1 VTSRIA
7 QLTIDVVNPNVVAE
21 FWCAALGY
29 EARPDEGS
37 SIHLAPANEAV
48 GPSIWLQPVQ
58 EPKREKLRCHIDLE
72 APDPA
77 AEVDRL
83 LGLGA
88 RRADVG
94 QTGDEGFVVM
104 QDPAGNEF
112 CVLGAN
118 READHDTD
126 RDKV

>member
-1 VTSRIA
+1 VPSRIA
-7 QLTIDVVNPNVVAE
+7 QLTIDVVEPEAVAE

-29 EARPDEGS
+29 ESRPDEGR
-37 SIHLAPANEAV
+37 SIHLAPADEGA
-48 GPSIWLQPVQ
+48 GPAIWLQPVD
-58 EPKREKLRCHIDLE
+58 EPKSGKLRCHIDLE
-72 APDPA
+72 APDAA

-94 QTGDEGFVVM
+94 QTGDEGVVVM

-118 READHDTD
+118 RGQA
-126 RDKV
+126 